1 MTLTGTALRATGV
14 LGITCLVLALAT
26 LWLVFT
32 EPVTVAR
39 VVQDGDMAALYDAVT
54 AALAGMVRTA
64 AKYL

>member
-1 MTLTGTALRATGV
+1 MAV
-14 LGITCLVLALAT
+14 AT

-39 VVQDGDMAALYDAVT
+39 VVQDGDMAALFDAVT

-64 AKYL
+64 ARYL